1 MAWYDVCTA
10 ERPPRDGPGMPILAY
25 PSDICV
31 IISGYFSTISVPGFR
46 SQQWPGITGRS
57 GETGADQNISTSS
70 FIWLYIDTT
79 IHRPRQLIQVH
90 QKILLSSQLFTTDIK
105 FPPSKVREYS
115 RVCGR
120 KRKFSQCFVNILK
133 NTSIIEKYI
142 IECWVFRLTDNN
154 VTIFCD
160 L

>member
-1 MAWYDVCTA
+1 MTYALLRGLLEMDLVDPYIAISQWYLCYHFWIFLNNICSWIQITA
-10 ERPPRDGPGMPILAY
+10 VARDHAEIRRDWGWSKY
-25 PSDICV
+25 HHK
-31 IISGYFSTISVPGFR
+31 
-46 SQQWPGITGRS
+46 Q
-57 GETGADQNISTSS
+57 
-70 FIWLYIDTT
+70 LYIDTT

-154 VTIFCD
+154 VAIFCD